1 MGRIFRSYQ
10 LAKLIHS
17 CHAPG
22 SSARNWPIEGAWP
35 SLRRKLLGQEL
46 GRSVASSREHL
57 WAMFEES
64 SPDVNEAR
72 ENAIR
77 AVTDK
82 GAQTL
87 ANLASQCY
95 VGERPWNVQIISE
108 ADAGLPLIPDIKL
121 IVEYFQAG
129 VRQRTDARFESI
141 AQEAADFALHYH
153 KGPSHS
159 EYTFCCHDMCKKCAD
174 IFAARQQKDPRWHP
188 RVLLSQLGHQ
198 SYLLPWPVPSSGLNE
213 DGDDCVVPDEESNAA
228 EVLLETKREELRSK
242 MMEAASREEFLLAA
256 EYQRELEELPAAAS
270 ISASAASSSSASCF
284 GAQQD
289 EASSQQSQTVPTFQ
303 AVYVSEQDP
312 KVVYPSFSEVLQ
324 ARSQANLVSIPVSK
338 NKRRLESVLTCPQCS
353 RYIAKTQTELMKH
366 QSHFHGKR
374 VLKRSEP
381 QPAEEPVLFR
391 DFSVAGVAPV
401 PDKRRKR
408 DFDDGDLEMQD
419 DERWEVEEEDAS
431 SHPWGNFDE
440 TQ

>member
-1 MGRIFRSYQ
+1 MGRIFRSHQ
-10 LAKLIHS
+10 LVKLIHS

-121 IVEYFQAG
+121 IVGYFEAG

-141 AQEAADFALHYH
+141 AEEAADFAAHYH

-242 MMEAASREEFLLAA
+242 MMEAASQQEFLSAA
-256 EYQRELEELPAAAS
+256 EL
-270 ISASAASSSSASCF
+270 
-284 GAQQD
+284 
-289 EASSQQSQTVPTFQ
+289 QTR
-303 AVYVSEQDP
+303 
-312 KVVYPSFSEVLQ
+312 
-324 ARSQANLVSIPVSK
+324 AR
-338 NKRRLESVLTCPQCS
+338 
-353 RYIAKTQTELMKH
+353 
-366 QSHFHGKR
+366 
-374 VLKRSEP
+374 
-381 QPAEEPVLFR
+381 
-391 DFSVAGVAPV
+391 
-401 PDKRRKR
+401 
-408 DFDDGDLEMQD
+408 
-419 DERWEVEEEDAS
+419 
-431 SHPWGNFDE
+431 
-440 TQ
+440 